1 MKIKNFDLT
10 WGSEVVYHHYASTYH
25 YDPKWPPGAELGAP
39 KLLTPFLLSKIK
51 NGPALPM

>member
-39 KLLTPFLLSKIK
+39 KLLTPFLLSKII